1 MDLADLVDAA
11 MRSRATGGCPLKA
24 VCPHAA
30 GKGTGCLIA
39 RSVEDVYRRL
49 GLEPTSE
56 VAERPCT
63 QCSGG
68 RL

>member
-1 MDLADLVDAA
+1 MDLADLVEAA
-11 MRSRATGGCPLKA
+11 LRSRETGGCPLKEH
-24 VCPHAA
+24 CPHAA

-39 RSVEDVYRRL
+39 RSVEDAYRVL
-49 GLEPTSE
+49 GLEPGSD